1 VVIWVV
7 LWIVLLAAACAVLGV
22 LGLDVYRKGRALM
35 ADVGEA
41 SARLAEVSA
50 PLQAAAEEL
59 EERREEL
66 AVFADPHELRRA
78 RAKAAK
84 GKGGTNTG
92 RRHNGRHR
100 SEPTSTRF
108 GATSQAT
115 TRAGGERTT

>member
-1 VVIWVV
+1 VIWVV
-7 LWIVLLAAACAVLGV
+7 LWIVLVAGACALLGV
-22 LGLDVYRKGRALM
+22 LGLDVYRKARALM

-41 SARLAEVSA
+41 SARLEEASA

-84 GKGGTNTG
+84 GKGGVNSG

-100 SEPTSTRF
+100 SDPASTRF
-108 GATSQAT
+108 GATSQPT
-115 TRAGGERTT
+115 TRAGRERTT